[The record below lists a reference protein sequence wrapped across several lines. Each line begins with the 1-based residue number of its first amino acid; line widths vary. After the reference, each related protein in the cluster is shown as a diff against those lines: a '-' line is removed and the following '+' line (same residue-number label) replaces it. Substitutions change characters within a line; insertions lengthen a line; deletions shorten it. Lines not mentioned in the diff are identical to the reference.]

1 MLHGEAFPYA
11 SELIQQACKETKVFA
26 VCFNKYV
33 KSISEMNGRLSTV
46 VEAVQFAMLFCS
58 LLETQKLELWPQLI
72 KNICPCVEEVL
83 QIHIDILYQE

>member
-11 SELIQQACKETKVFA
+11 SELIQRACEETKVFA

-33 KSISEMNGRLSTV
+33 KSISEINGRLSTV